1 MCWLTLAK
9 NTGGMTKTQHT
20 ASSGCRFQYS
30 RHFVRLTPEKEPASS
45 RWQKYPAVAN
55 GAAGAKAQDLSE
67 IFGTAESRCPD
78 TNLCIG
84 VLAKLEVDLDGAA
97 VSNIL
102 RLHA

>member
-1 MCWLTLAK
+1 MLRLHDAR
-9 NTGGMTKTQHT
+9 
-20 ASSGCRFQYS
+20 SSIPT
-30 RHFVRLTPEKEPASS
+30 VWETDPEKEPAC
-45 RWQKYPAVAN
+45 WQKYSALAN